1 MIENELKYF
10 QAKSL
15 KLVLPLVFPPD
26 LIQRFV
32 VSTEGVPRMIE
43 DKSPVEVVPS
53 DFMKLPGRVP
63 PPKSWVDAEGKTPE
77 HVILARASIQLHAR
91 QGIRSG

>member
-1 MIENELKYF
+1 MIESELKYF

-32 VSTEGVPRMIE
+32 VSTPEGVP
-43 DKSPVEVVPS
+43 
-53 DFMKLPGRVP
+53 
-63 PPKSWVDAEGKTPE
+63 
-77 HVILARASIQLHAR
+77 SIQLPAR
-91 QGIRSG
+91 QGIRSGWSHIMPLDRR